1 MSHETSNLGDS
12 AAQTNSNRCRSST
25 PRVWIRGITA
35 AIVVFPASLLLAY
48 GFLYLRDRA
57 FNQNLP
63 QAADDWVSYPGP
75 SGTATSD
82 GMGIFHSDLYG
93 TGDLPAFLFW
103 TIGLSITLLF
113 LTAGLTRTT
122 HGQSKI
128 IKSVSWLSLGPT
140 CRLCLDSVCR
150 NCTWTVDGLIQF
162 SSTLLLDGWCNRRR
176 ACNSNYPSR
185 CKGRLTSRGRKA
197 RLRRVT
203 FDVFAQFSSF
213 HTMRL
218 LLNF

>member
-128 IKSVSWLSLGPT
+128 IKSVSWLSLGP
-140 CRLCLDSVCR
+140 LVGFA
-150 NCTWTVDGLIQF
+150 WTVFVAIALGPWMGSF
-162 SSTLLLDGWCNRRR
+162 SFPVLYCWMGGATVAALAS
-176 ACNSNYPSR
+176 
-185 CKGRLTSRGRKA
+185 LTIRPAVK
-197 RLRRVT
+197 
-203 FDVFAQFSSF
+203 DV
-213 HTMRL
+213 
-218 LLNF
+218 